1 MSAGRTRHGS
11 TPIGRSR
18 NPNCAK
24 GCAKSIR
31 RYGSSVRETPVDGAL
46 LTAMLAEALGKPA
59 GDVAAQTE
67 RAAAGLLSGYDPARP
82 LTRLECALLID
93 AVADPFHAA
102 EVDIYGNYK
111 RK

>member
-1 MSAGRTRHGS
+1 MSAGRTRLGS

-18 NPNCAK
+18 NPNCA
-24 GCAKSIR
+24 
-31 RYGSSVRETPVDGAL
+31 PVDGAL

-59 GDVAAQTE
+59 GDIAAQTE

-93 AVADPFHAA
+93 AMADPFHAA

>member
-1 MSAGRTRHGS
+1 VGRPG
-11 TPIGRSR
+11 G
-18 NPNCAK
+18 
-24 GCAKSIR
+24 G
-31 RYGSSVRETPVDGAL
+31 
-46 LTAMLAEALGKPA
+46 
-59 GDVAAQTE
+59 VAAGAE